1 MNKQTFIDF
10 IKKNPMN
17 KKTVIDFIK
26 KYPMTILLA
35 IIAINLHSIGDSLKT
50 EADLNRQKL
59 ICIKYRKGW
68 IETGNLHKK
77 LNLAKR
83 SKIKDSNGPL
93 VCEFLG
99 S

>member
-1 MNKQTFIDF
+1 
-10 IKKNPMN
+10 MN

-35 IIAINLHSIGDSLKT
+35 IIAINLYSIGDSLKT

-59 ICIKYRKGW
+59 ICIKYRKGFMTTAKLR
-68 IETGNLHKK
+68 EK
-77 LNLAKR
+77 LNLAKK
-83 SKIKDSNGPL
+83 SKIINSTGTG